1 MLKKIIAIVL
11 GAVLIIGALAGIGTL
26 ANRGKTISIPQSQVK
41 LPDPVSSNSKSQSS
55 TPAKP
60 PISIELKKALAV
72 NTNAL
77 NDKINQLQAKF
88 REKMKLAKTQAEMA
102 QINSDFSNAVQ
113 KVVSESNISA
123 AKIRKKFGL

>member
-102 QINSDFSNAVQ
+102 QINRDFSNAMQ
-113 KVVSESNISA
+113 KVIADYKLALSEA
-123 AKIRKKFGL
+123 RKKYGA

>member
-1 MLKKIIAIVL
+1 MLKKIITIVL

-123 AKIRKKFGL
+123 AKIRKKYGL

>member
-11 GAVLIIGALAGIGTL
+11 GAVLVIGALAGIGTL

-113 KVVSESNISA
+113 KVVSESNILA

>member
-1 MLKKIIAIVL
+1 MLKKIITIVL

>member
-102 QINSDFSNAVQ
+102 QVNSDFSNALQ

>member
-123 AKIRKKFGL
+123 AKIHKKFGL